1 MTSLIEGL
9 FVMYIIFNK
18 YKVTRSSVLCLFY
31 FNNWLL
37 KRSEK
42 VDTVN
47 LFLNMSYLVD
57 LYFNIKGLYTVA
69 SQQ

>member
-9 FVMYIIFNK
+9 FVMYIILNK
-18 YKVTRSSVLCLFY
+18 YKVTRSSVICLFY

-47 LFLNMSYLVD
+47 LFLNMSYLVID
-57 LYFNIKGLYTVA
+57 LYFNIRAYIR
-69 SQQ
+69 